1 VHDFHNEV
9 LAHQYL
15 QSEVVLYHH
24 EHLVLFYDEM
34 IKILDST
41 GNQAKCVRDIIT
53 EKNIPYTNPY
63 RKKVVT
69 YGRTACSG

>member
-1 VHDFHNEV
+1 MIIKSQRVKKAV
-9 LAHQYL
+9 LTA
-15 QSEVVLYHH
+15 VAD
-24 EHLVLFYDEM
+24 DEM

-41 GNQAKCVRDIIT
+41 GNQAKSVRDIIT
-53 EKNIPYTNPY
+53 EKNIPYTNAY